1 MTTHPI
7 LVVDDEAA
15 SREALATL
23 LRLNGHAV
31 VTASNGREALD
42 RLRETEP
49 CVILLDYVMPIMDG
63 RAFREAQKA
72 DPRWAH
78 IPVVLLTAL
87 PEEDFDALAVLQ
99 KPVTYEILAPLLRAC
114 EGLSRE
120 SR

>member
-1 MTTHPI
+1 VTRPI
-7 LVVDDEAA
+7 LLVDDEGP

-23 LRLNGHAV
+23 LRLNGHVV

-49 CVILLDYVMPIMDG
+49 CVILLDYIVPIMDA

-87 PEEDFDALAVLQ
+87 PEEDFDALAILE
-99 KPVTYEILAPLLRAC
+99 KPVTYATLAPFLRAC
-114 EGLSRE
+114 EGLSGG
-120 SR
+120 SC

>member
-1 MTTHPI
+1 MTRPI
-7 LVVDDEAA
+7 LVVDDE
-15 SREALATL
+15 SPTREALATL

-63 RAFREAQKA
+63 RAFREVQKA

-78 IPVVLLTAL
+78 IPVVLLTAH
-87 PEEDFDALAVLQ
+87 PVDHFDALAILQ

-114 EGLSRE
+114 GELSRG